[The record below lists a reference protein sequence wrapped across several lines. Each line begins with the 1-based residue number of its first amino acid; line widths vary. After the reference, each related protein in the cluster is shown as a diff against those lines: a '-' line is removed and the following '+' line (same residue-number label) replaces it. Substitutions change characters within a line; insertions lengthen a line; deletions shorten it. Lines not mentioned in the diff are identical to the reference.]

1 MPGALPVIW
10 CDLRGVPKE
19 RQRGLVQPFILGT
32 QALAIIL
39 IMCSPAAVHRD
50 LLKSV
55 LFALPALAAG
65 TFTGLL
71 LFGKIDERKF
81 RYSVLWL
88 LLISGC
94 LMIPWI

>member
-19 RQRGLVQPFILGT
+19 RQRGLVQPFSLGT

-55 LFALPALAAG
+55 LLALPALAAG

-88 LLISGC
+88 LLN
-94 LMIPWI
+94 PAA